1 MAQVFISA
9 AHGGLDNSDLGVR
22 VALPNTTEAAEIIQI
37 RDLVVAELRSRS
49 LSVLT
54 VPDDLDADQCQN
66 WINARCGQEDV
77 ALEIRSAPLFE
88 TSVRGAAVYYIGKN
102 EARCSQAELLLLALL
117 RRAPQ
122 LPSRGVRP
130 DTEAPMGSLAFCRM
144 IHCPA
149 LQMQV
154 GHLSNP
160 EDLALLQNQ
169 RRDIALGIADG
180 VAAWSRAVNTALE
193 RDTEGGQPMA
203 IGINV
208 NGGLY
213 DEAGLLISDNAYI
226 PVDLVEQFDLDL
238 DAAIHLRRVRQG
250 NVVYVK
256 AIDLRQYNI
265 SVKWEAET
273 QTIQLRSRLG
283 LETDPALVDRIMG
296 QGITSE
302 VQLIMF
308 LKGMNE
314 KAISQYPDLA
324 KIYREE
330 AMTEGINHD
339 LAFCQMLVETNA
351 LAFNIGPDASDNNFG
366 GIGSPKGVGEPTSFS
381 SARLGV
387 RAHIQHLKA
396 YASQEPLVLRPVDPR
411 FFYVRRGVAPR
422 IEQLGGRWSA
432 DMDYGQKI
440 LALVRR
446 LYESAGLL

>member
-9 AHGGLDNSDLGVR
+9 AHGGLDASSPGFL
-22 VALPNTTEAAEIIQI
+22 VALPNTTEAAEMIQI
-37 RDLVVAELRSRS
+37 RDLVVAELRSRG

-54 VPDDLDADQCQN
+54 VPDDLSAEQTQH
-66 WINARCGQEDV
+66 WINARCRPEDV
-77 ALEIRSAPLFE
+77 ALEIRSAPLIE
-88 TSVRGAAVYYIGKN
+88 ASRRGAAVFYIGKN

-117 RRAPQ
+117 RRVPQ

-130 DTEAPMGSLAFCRM
+130 DTEAPTGSLAFCRM
-144 IHCPA
+144 VSCPA
-149 LQMQV
+149 LQMEV
-154 GHLSNP
+154 GRLSSA
-160 EDLALLQNQ
+160 EDLEILQYQ
-169 RRDIALGIADG
+169 RRDVALGIADG
-180 VAAWSRAVNTALE
+180 VAAWSRAVNTSSE
-193 RDTEGGQPMA
+193 RDAGSGRPMA

-213 DEAGLLISDNAYI
+213 DEAGLMMNDNAYV
-226 PVDLVEQFDLDL
+226 PVDLVEQFNLDL
-238 DAAIHLRRVRQG
+238 DAAVHLKRMRFGQ
-250 NVVYVK
+250 VVYVK
-256 AIDLRQYNI
+256 AVDLRQYNI

-273 QTIQLRSRLG
+273 QTVQLRSRLG
-283 LETDPALVDRIMG
+283 LQIDPDLVDRIMG
-296 QGITSE
+296 RGITSE

-308 LKGMNE
+308 LKAMNE
-314 KAISQYPDLA
+314 KAVSQFPDLA

-330 AMTEGINHD
+330 AITEGVNHD
-339 LAFCQMLVETNA
+339 LAFCQMLVETND
-351 LAFNIGPDASDNNFG
+351 LTFNTGMDASHNNFG
-366 GIGSPKGVGEPTSFS
+366 GIGSPKGGLEPTTFP

-411 FFYVRRGVAPR
+411 FAYVRRGVAPC

-432 DMDYGQKI
+432 DMNYGQKI

>member
-9 AHGGLDNSDLGVR
+9 AHSGLETTGAGGR
-22 VALPNTTEAAEIIQI
+22 VTLPNTTEAAEMIQV
-37 RDLVVAELRSRS
+37 RDLVVAELRSRG

-54 VPDDLDADQCQN
+54 VPDDLNPEQTQN
-66 WINARCGQEDV
+66 WVNARCRSEDV
-77 ALEIRSAPLFE
+77 ALEIRSAPLME
-88 TSVRGAAVYYIGKN
+88 TARRGATVYYIGKN
-102 EARCSQAELLLLALL
+102 EARSSQAELLLLALL
-117 RRAPQ
+117 RRVPQ

-130 DTEAPMGSLAFCRM
+130 DTEAPTGSLAFCRM
-144 IHCPA
+144 ISCPA
-149 LQMQV
+149 LQMEV
-154 GHLSNP
+154 GRLSSA
-160 EDLALLQNQ
+160 EDLEILQNQ
-169 RRDIALGIADG
+169 RRDVALGIADG
-180 VAAWSRAVNTALE
+180 VAAWSRAVNTALD
-193 RDTEGGQPMA
+193 RDAGSGSLLA

-213 DEAGLLISDNAYI
+213 DEAGLMMSDNAYV

-238 DAAIHLRRVRQG
+238 DAAIHLKRVRFG

-256 AIDLRQYNI
+256 AVDLRQYNI

-273 QTIQLRSRLG
+273 QTVQLRSRLG
-283 LETDPALVDRIMG
+283 LQIDPDLVDRIMG
-296 QGITSE
+296 RGITSE

-314 KAISQYPDLA
+314 KAVGQFPDLA

-330 AMTEGINHD
+330 AITEGINHD

-351 LAFNIGPDASDNNFG
+351 LAFSTGQDASHNNFG
-366 GIGSPKGVGEPTSFS
+366 GIGSPKGGLEPAIFPSP
-381 SARLGV
+381 RLGV

-411 FFYVRRGVAPR
+411 FAFVRRGVAPR
-422 IEQLGGRWSA
+422 IDQLGGRWSA